1 MNHVAKQHP
10 KLWTDSGAEQL
21 KTASALGANIGEQL
35 LERVMPGIVKAH
47 QSVAEQLWKDDR
59 YTMLV
64 EPLPTESG
72 ALAKLL
78 PKLTVVMECANSDGG
93 TKFYDFGRITRDAR
107 DASASG
113 KFIVTW
119 SAGDTTEEILLG
131 DKDVKV
137 G

>member
-1 MNHVAKQHP
+1 M
-10 KLWTDSGAEQL
+10 DSGAEQL

-35 LERVMPGIVKAH
+35 LERVTSGIVKAH

-59 YTMLV
+59 YTMLN
-64 EPLPTESG
+64 EPLRTESE
-72 ALAKLL
+72 ALAELL
-78 PKLTVVMECANSDGG
+78 SKLTVVMECVDSDG
-93 TKFYDFGRITRDAR
+93 TTFYDFGRITRDAR

-113 KFIVTW
+113 KFTVTW
-119 SAGDTTEEILLG
+119 SAGDTTEETLLG

>member
-1 MNHVAKQHP
+1 MDHVEKQHP
-10 KLWTDSGAEQL
+10 KLWMDSGAEQL
-21 KTASALGANIGEQL
+21 KTANAPGAQIGEQL

-64 EPLPTESG
+64 EPFPTESG
-72 ALAKLL
+72 ALAELL

-93 TKFYDFGRITRDAR
+93 TKFYDFGRITRDA
-107 DASASG
+107 SASG
-113 KFIVTW
+113 TFAVTW

>member
-1 MNHVAKQHP
+1 M
-10 KLWTDSGAEQL
+10 DSGAEQL
-21 KTASALGANIGEQL
+21 KKKRGPGAPINEQL
-35 LERVMPGIVKAH
+35 LELVTLGIVKAH

-59 YTMLV
+59 YMMLE
-64 EPLPTESG
+64 EPFPTESK
-72 ALAKLL
+72 ALAELL

-113 KFIVTW
+113 KFTVTW
-119 SAGDTTEEILLG
+119 SAGDTTEETLLG

>member
-1 MNHVAKQHP
+1 M
-10 KLWTDSGAEQL
+10 DSGAEQL

-93 TKFYDFGRITRDAR
+93 TKFYDFGRITRH
-107 DASASG
+107 ASASG
-113 KFIVTW
+113 EFTVTW
-119 SAGDTTEEILLG
+119 SAGDTTEEKLLH
-131 DKDVKV
+131 DTDVKV

>member
-1 MNHVAKQHP
+1 M
-10 KLWTDSGAEQL
+10 DSGAEQL
-21 KTASALGANIGEQL
+21 QKKRGPGAHIGEQL
-35 LERVMPGIVKAH
+35 LELVTSRIVKAH

-64 EPLPTESG
+64 EPFPTESG
-72 ALAKLL
+72 ALAELL